1 MFSRGRLFTMNVAL
15 IRPMSLESFLAWETG
30 QELRHEF
37 DGLRP
42 LAMTGGTAAHAR
54 IQRNLA
60 FALHG
65 RLRGKPCEFL
75 GNDIRVL
82 TAMTSRYP
90 DGLVTCTQPDNE
102 LTSVPEP
109 VVIFE
114 VLSRSTASTDHITK
128 NGEYASIPSVQR
140 YVMLEQERIGA
151 TVFSRS
157 EAGWKGDVL
166 ADDAILVMP
175 EIGIELPLA
184 ELYEGLDFSIDKNL
198 SEEGGQGR
206 AASSMDEASQ

>member
-1 MFSRGRLFTMNVAL
+1 
-15 IRPMSLESFLAWETG
+15 MSLEAFLAWEQG

-42 LAMTGGTAAHAR
+42 VAMTGGTAAHAR

-65 RLRGKPCEFL
+65 RLRGKRCEFL
-75 GNDIRVL
+75 GNDIKVL
-82 TAMTSRYP
+82 TATTSRYP

-102 LTSVPEP
+102 GTSVPEP

-114 VLSRSTASTDHITK
+114 VLSRATASTDHITK
-128 NGEYASIPSVQR
+128 NREYASIPSVQR

-166 ADDAILVMP
+166 ADDAVLAMP
-175 EIGIELPLA
+175 EIGIELPLI
-184 ELYEGLDFSIDKNL
+184 ELYEGLDFSTRDKDP
-198 SEEGGQGR
+198 SDEGGAR
-206 AASSMDEASQ
+206 

>member
-1 MFSRGRLFTMNVAL
+1 MTLAL
-15 IRPMSLESFLAWETG
+15 RQPMTLPEFLAWEER

-37 DGLRP
+37 DGFQP
-42 LAMTGGTAAHAR
+42 VAMTGGTVAHAI

-60 FALHG
+60 ISIGG
-65 RLRGKPCEFL
+65 RLRGKPCAFYGSDL
-75 GNDIRVL
+75 KVV
-82 TAMTSRYP
+82 TARTSRYP
-90 DGLVTCTQPDNE
+90 DGTVSCTKAASDSM
-102 LTSVPEP
+102 TVPEP

-128 NGEYASIPSVQR
+128 NREYASITSVQR

-175 EIGIELPLA
+175 EIGIEVPLL
-184 ELYEGLDFSIDKNL
+184 ELYEGLDL
-198 SEEGGQGR
+198 SG
-206 AASSMDEASQ
+206 SNDETPEDVPAR